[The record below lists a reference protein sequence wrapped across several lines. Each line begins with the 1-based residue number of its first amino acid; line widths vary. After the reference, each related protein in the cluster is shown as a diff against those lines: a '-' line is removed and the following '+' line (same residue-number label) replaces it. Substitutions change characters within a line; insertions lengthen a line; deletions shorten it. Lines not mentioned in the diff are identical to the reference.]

1 MGAARKGV
9 WSAEGLRE
17 DLPETFGQGLRLLAA
32 FFRIVPRK
40 VFTRCLRTLPNSD
53 LSSIM
58 VGPRF

>member
-32 FFRIVPRK
+32 FFV
-40 VFTRCLRTLPNSD
+40 
-53 LSSIM
+53 LSLERSLLG
-58 VGPRF
+58 V